1 MYDVLTLA
9 AIVDELNAT
18 AINARIQKVGL
29 VNRLTFAA
37 ELYTPGQRRWLVASA
52 DGERARLHLTG
63 TSASL
68 DPELITPFGLLL
80 RKYVRG
86 SILIGVEQE
95 PLERIVR
102 MSIAKRLPPLN
113 ASRKRG
119 ATAAVEVT
127 EPDDE
132 IAALKVDEDS
142 VLDELDRPDVTYMQ
156 LVIEVM
162 GRHSNIMLLDNDG
175 GIMDAVK
182 HVTPAM
188 SRVRPIWPKLAYTLP
203 PAMERPDPRRLTA
216 SAVTDILDGAKPK
229 DELARLLVTRLR
241 AVSPQIA
248 REAVFR
254 ATGDTAAR
262 GISNDLDPAAVARE
276 LRGLYEPLLTSVW
289 QPTVYR
295 DDAAVI
301 AFSPFPLHSLEGSS
315 AAEAFASISEA
326 ARLGDEATAADAPV
340 SHFQRRER
348 MLTTI
353 AAARDRVDARLA
365 SLEAQEAKAIE
376 AERLRE
382 QGELIY
388 AWLYQI
394 RPGDTVLEIDGQTI
408 ALDPNLSGKDN
419 AADYFVRYRKA
430 QGASRQ
436 LPELIEQATQQL
448 AYLAQLAT
456 MVRQAP
462 GFIELESLATEWDGV
477 ADQFGARA
485 SVKGRG
491 RAMPKSSSKAD
502 RRPKALYDPEGHAIY
517 IGRSGRQ
524 NDAVTFDV
532 AGADDTWLHAR
543 GVPGSHV
550 IIKWRTPMPEEDE
563 RTVELAASLAAWY
576 SGSRGNGLVDVDV
589 TRRRHVRKIK
599 GAGPGMVTYRQ
610 ERTILVP
617 PRDENVLKP
626 SLTPTA
632 R

>member
-1 MYDVLTLA
+1 VYDVLTLA
-9 AIVDELNAT
+9 AIVDEMSAT

-29 VNRLTFAA
+29 VDRLTFAA
-37 ELYTPGQRRWLVASA
+37 ELYTPGRRRWLVASA
-52 DGERARLHLTG
+52 DSERARLHLTG
-63 TSASL
+63 TTASL

-102 MSIAKRLPPLN
+102 LSIAKRLRPLN
-113 ASRKRG
+113 ATRKRG
-119 ATAAVEVT
+119 AAVAAEEM
-127 EPDDE
+127 EPDEE
-132 IAALKVDEDS
+132 IEALKVDEDA
-142 VLDELDRPDVTYMQ
+142 VLDELDRPDITYMQ
-156 LVIEVM
+156 IVIEVM
-162 GRHSNIMLLDNDG
+162 GRHSNILLLDNDG
-175 GIMDAVK
+175 IIMDSVK

-188 SRVRPIWPKLAYTLP
+188 SRVRPIWPKLPYTLP
-203 PAMERPDPRRLTA
+203 PAMDRPDPRRLTA
-216 SAVTDILDGAKPK
+216 SATLEILQAAKSK
-229 DELARLLVTRLR
+229 DEIARLLVSRLR
-241 AVSPQIA
+241 AVSPQIG

-254 ATGDTAAR
+254 ATGDGATRAGAE
-262 GISNDLDPAAVARE
+262 GIDSSAIARE
-276 LRGLYEPLLTSVW
+276 LRGLYEPLLTTVW
-289 QPTVYR
+289 QPAVYR
-295 DDAAVI
+295 QDEAVV
-301 AFSPFPLHSLEGSS
+301 AFSPFPLHSLEARSEVERFGSM
-315 AAEAFASISEA
+315 SEA
-326 ARLGDEATAADAPV
+326 ARLGDDAMSADAPV
-340 SHFQRRER
+340 SHSQRRER

-388 AWLYQI
+388 AYLYQI
-394 RPGDTVLEIDGQTI
+394 RPGDPVLEVDGQRI
-408 ALDPNLSGKDN
+408 ELDPNLSGKEN
-419 AADYFVRYRKA
+419 AAEYFQKYRKA
-430 QGASRQ
+430 QGAGRQ

-448 AYLAQLAT
+448 AYLAQLGT

-462 GFIELESLATEWDGV
+462 GFFELESLATEWDGI
-477 ADQFGARA
+477 AEQFGARA
-485 SVKGRG
+485 SVKGKG

-502 RRPKALYDPEGHAIY
+502 RRPRALYDPDGHAIY

-563 RTVELAASLAAWY
+563 RTIAMAASLAAWY
-576 SGSRGNGLVDVDV
+576 SGSRGNGSVEVDV

-610 ERTILVP
+610 ERTISVA
-617 PRDENVLKP
+617 PRDEAAMTT
-626 SLTPTA
+626 SLVASP